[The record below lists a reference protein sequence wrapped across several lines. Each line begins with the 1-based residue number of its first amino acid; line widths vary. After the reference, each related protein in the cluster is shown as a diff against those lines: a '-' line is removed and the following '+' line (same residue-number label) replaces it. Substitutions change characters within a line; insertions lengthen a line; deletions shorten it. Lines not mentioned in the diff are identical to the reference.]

1 MKERNGK
8 YIVDGLLC
16 LVLKMVMVTV
26 IVSQKGAGIF
36 DTVMDIIVQAFLDSN
51 YDQELL
57 AVTWN
62 PKG

>member
-1 MKERNGK
+1 M
-8 YIVDGLLC
+8 VT
-16 LVLKMVMVTV
+16 VMVMVMV

-57 AVTWN
+57 AVT
-62 PKG
+62 